1 MRTEYAEQ
9 GFVLQPG
16 LLSIEETRV
25 LNAEVDRILDQTLD
39 EERLILEKD
48 GKTVRTVLNPH
59 LWNDVFSDLVRHP
72 ELLTAVEELLGEQVY
87 AWQMG
92 VNCKA
97 ALNGDVWYWHQ
108 DYPGYFHDD
117 HIPEPRMVNVLIY
130 LDDVNELS
138 GPLMLVP
145 GSHKATTAATAP
157 SNEGTSYTFRYAPR
171 DLIEAEVDRAGISA
185 PSGEAGTAILMDVNL
200 LHGSTANLS
209 PWPRRLITLT
219 YNAISNKATR
229 PSVRPAHIVPDD
241 RDCEALVPLSS
252 DVLSPT
258 RTYPSAG
265 VPDDLARPLWADVDL
280 SAVTHNID
288 ALKTRAG
295 RPVRMIVPVKANAY
309 GHGIVAVG
317 RHLEKI
323 GVDGLATASI
333 DDAIRLRKAGVNLP
347 VLMYGGQLPDG
358 NATLLAHDLTPS
370 VYSDEGLTALAELA
384 DQHDRKINVHVKVDG
399 GLGRLGVRLDE
410 AAAFV
415 RRLLGLSGLE
425 LEGLYTHIP
434 FGDPSGAAWSQRRL
448 SAFVDLVAEVEAE
461 HNMRIPFAQG
471 AASSV
476 MSHDFPDTL
485 NTISPGHL
493 MYGLSPVEGISADSQ
508 NFRKAMTGLRARLI
522 HIGSRKQG
530 DDLAGAGS
538 DGLDADATTGVILL
552 GMDNGYMPAAAGHT
566 GQVLCRG
573 QRCPVLAVSCEYTVI
588 DLSSIADAAPGDD
601 VTIIGDDGDQSI
613 SVEDVALAQG
623 APSAAYWMVG
633 LKNVPRRYHN

>member
-1 MRTEYAEQ
+1 MRAEYADR

-25 LNAEVDRILDQTLD
+25 LNAEVDRILDQAFD
-39 EERLILEKD
+39 EKRLILEKD
-48 GKTVRTVLNPH
+48 GETVRTVLNPH
-59 LWNDVFSDLVRHP
+59 LWNDVFAKLVRHP
-72 ELLTAVEELLGEQVY
+72 DLLSAVENLLGEQVY

-108 DYPGYFHDD
+108 DYPGYLHDD
-117 HIPEPRMVNVLIY
+117 HIPESRMVNVLIY
-130 LDDVNELS
+130 LDDANELS

-145 GSHKATTAATAP
+145 GSHKVTEAATDP
-157 SNEGTSYTFRYAPR
+157 SNEGTSYTFRYASR
-171 DLIEAEVDRAGISA
+171 TLIESEVDRAGIIA
-185 PSGEAGTAILMDVNL
+185 PTGEAGSAILMDVNL

-241 RDCEALVPLSS
+241 RETEALEPLSS

-258 RTYPSAG
+258 RTYPISSNS
-265 VPDDLARPLWADVDL
+265 DELSRPLWADVDL
-280 SAVTHNID
+280 SALTHNIET
-288 ALKTRAG
+288 LKVRAA
-295 RPVRMIVPVKANAY
+295 RPVKMIIPVKANAY

-317 RHLEKI
+317 RHLEQM
-323 GVDGLATASI
+323 GVDGLATANI
-333 DDAIRLRKAGVNLP
+333 DDAIQIRKAGIKLP

-370 VYSDEGLTALAELA
+370 VYSDEGLTALAALA
-384 DQHDRKINVHVKVDG
+384 ERQDRKINVHVKVDA

-410 AAAFV
+410 AAALI
-415 RRLLGLSGLE
+415 RRLLSLPGLE

-434 FGDPSGAAWSQRRL
+434 FGDASGAAWSKRRL
-448 SAFVDLVAEVEAE
+448 AAFVDLVTEVESE
-461 HNMRIPFAQG
+461 HNMSIPFAQG

-476 MSHDFPDTL
+476 MSHDFPDKL

-493 MYGLSPVEGISADSQ
+493 LFGLSPVEGLSAGSQ
-508 NFRKAMTGLRARLI
+508 NFRKAMTGLRTRLV
-522 HIGSRKQG
+522 HIGSRKQE
-530 DDLAGAGS
+530 DDLAGTNS
-538 DGLDADATTGVILL
+538 DGLDADATTGVLLL
-552 GMDNGYMPAAAGHT
+552 GMDNGYMPAAAGQTAH
-566 GQVLCRG
+566 VLCRG
-573 QRCPVLAVSCEYTVI
+573 QRCPVLAVSCEYTVV
-588 DLSSIADAAPGDD
+588 DLSGVAGAALGDE

-613 SVEDVALAQG
+613 SVEDVASAQG

-633 LKNVPRRYHN
+633 LKNVPFRYRN